1 MGSASFKRMARR
13 LRNLHGGLLLL
24 TAVLCFLGLMM
35 QFSAAGGDPTVFAIP
50 QATKIVLGT
59 VLMVG
64 FAGISTQQLFRVTY
78 IVYGLFLALLLAVDI
93 VGMLHLGAQRWVSV
107 GGTNLQPSELMK
119 IGIILV
125 LARYFQSIKVTKEA
139 KHYMLLIVPGA
150 LTLVPVALILKQPN
164 LGTATIVS
172 VIAFAM
178 CFMAGIRWWYF
189 AGAIGGAAAAVP
201 VAYHMLHDY
210 QKQRVMTFLDPGSD
224 PLGAGYNIIQ
234 SKIAYRVRWILRQRL
249 IEWLAVAAR
258 FPAREADGF
267 HFHHDGRRAWLP
279 RCPASVGAI
288 RLADR
293 VRHAP
298 RRSRPQHLLPPDRR
312 WRRRHDVH
320 PHLHQYGDGDGH
332 DPRGGRAP
340 PIPFLWWLIY
350 ARYLNGMRPA
360 ATCLHQPRP
369 KRPTPELSLAD

>member
-234 SKIAYRVRWILRQRL
+234 SKIAIGSGGFFGKGLLNGSQSQLDFLPEKQTDFIFTMTAEELGFLGALLLLVLYGLL
-249 IEWLAVAAR
+249 IGFAMRLAVRARNTYCRQIAAGVAAMM
-258 FPAREADGF
+258 FIHIFINMAMVMGMIPVVGVP
-267 HFHHDGRRAWLP
+267 LP
-279 RCPASVGAI
+279 FLSYGGSFM
-288 RLADR
+288 LATLMACGLLQHVYINRDQN
-293 VRHAP
+293 AP
-298 RRSRPQHLLPPDRR
+298 RQS
-312 WRRRHDVH
+312 
-320 PHLHQYGDGDGH
+320 
-332 DPRGGRAP
+332 
-340 PIPFLWWLIY
+340 FL
-350 ARYLNGMRPA
+350 
-360 ATCLHQPRP
+360 
-369 KRPTPELSLAD
+369 